1 MPEGCEIC
9 VVVHFFFRHKI
20 PYPLLHD
27 ASLTHQTDIWL
38 VVKKTEKSACK
49 SLEKDIPPEH
59 SLVEIQ
65 KGFDTT
71 NQNIIAANTYIYI
84 LVREYIPMM
93 SPCPTRYTMCF

>member
-27 ASLTHQTDIWL
+27 ASLTHQTHIWL

-49 SLEKDIPPEH
+49 GLEKDIPPEH

-65 KGFDTT
+65 NDLTPQTK
-71 NQNIIAANTYIYI
+71 ISLLMHIYIYTYMRI
-84 LVREYIPMM
+84 YPYDVPM
-93 SPCPTRYTMCF
+93 SN

>member
-27 ASLTHQTDIWL
+27 ASLTHQTHIWL

-65 KGFDTT
+65 NDLTPCED
-71 NQNIIAANTYIYI
+71 AS
-84 LVREYIPMM
+84 LPPMGRACPH
-93 SPCPTRYTMCF
+93 SPGPLTELLRWENLRI